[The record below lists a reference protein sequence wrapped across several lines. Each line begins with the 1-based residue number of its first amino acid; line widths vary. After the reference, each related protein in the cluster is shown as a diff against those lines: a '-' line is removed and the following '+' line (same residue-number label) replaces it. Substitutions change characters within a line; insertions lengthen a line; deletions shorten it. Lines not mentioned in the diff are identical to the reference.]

1 MNKQNRIEWI
11 DIVKGI
17 TILIV
22 IAGHT
27 YRNGFI
33 PGIIRGAIFSYHMPL
48 FFIVSSITFKYSENT
63 SDLIRN
69 IRKSAKHLLIPAFL
83 ICAINLGYE
92 AYVSYPDLHS
102 VFNVQRIF
110 VYIFSSGAEVH
121 WGDMAIKGIGTPWFF
136 VALFAGRT
144 IYDYLHMSFS
154 KLQLPAVCV
163 IMSILG
169 ICIGQYQPLPFCL
182 DITFALLPFF
192 YVGSLL
198 KEHPL
203 KKNAGPSLVLWFV
216 IWAVSFW
223 LTFPTLEQWTYLE
236 LAVRRYPIYPVC
248 YIAAIAGTLFWCY
261 VGRAFEKVP
270 VVKSVFS
277 FIGRNSLYI
286 LLIHCLDYMPV
297 LHDIWSIEDRPTLST
312 LLRISL
318 NLAIFFI
325 LYIIHKAASAALRNK
340 S

>member
-1 MNKQNRIEWI
+1 MNKKNRIEWI

-17 TILIV
+17 TLLTVIV
-22 IAGHT
+22 CHT
-27 YRNGFI
+27 YRNGFF
-33 PGIIRGAIFSYHMPL
+33 PGLIRGAFCSYNMPL
-48 FFIVSSITFKYSENT
+48 FFIVSSITFKHSENT

-83 ICAINLGYE
+83 VCAINLGYE
-92 AYVSYPDLHS
+92 AYVSYPDFHS

-110 VYIFSSGAEVH
+110 VYIFSNGVEVH

-136 VALFAGRT
+136 VALFTGRT

-154 KLQLPAVCV
+154 KLQLPAICV

-182 DITFALLPFF
+182 DIAFTLLPFF

-203 KKNAGPSLVLWFV
+203 KQNTGSSIVLWFV
-216 IWAVSFW
+216 IWAISFW
-223 LTFPTLEQWTYLE
+223 LTFPTLKQWTYLE

-248 YIAAIAGTLFWCY
+248 YIAAIAGTLLWCY
-261 VGRAFEKVP
+261 IGKTLEKVKII
-270 VVKSVFS
+270 KSIFS

-286 LLIHCLDYMPV
+286 LLIHCLDYMPI
-297 LHDIWSIEDRPTLST
+297 LQNIWFIEGRQTLST
-312 LLRISL
+312 LIRISL

-325 LYIIHKAASAALRNK
+325 LYIIHKAASATLRNK